1 MDIWRIVWHDIM
13 SNDVTIIGSIFKLVM
28 SLMLGSIVG
37 LERKSKGQIAGDRTF
52 ALISMGATLAMLLSI
67 YIPQEYMGLKNSD
80 PGRIAAQVVTG
91 IGFLGAGAIVQMKGS
106 VRGLTTAA
114 GIWMVAAIGL
124 AIGAGMYVVSLI
136 ATALV
141 LFILVTLERY
151 DRLRR
156 GASGQSR
163 VINIVLEGAA
173 DTFSPI
179 DDILARHNVAVQDR
193 YIKYDYTRHT
203 SAISLVVFTRGK
215 INFEPIFNEI
225 GNTLPVCTITLTSEI
240 NI

>member
-1 MDIWRIVWHDIM
+1 MEVWKIVYDNIM
-13 SNDVTIIGSIFKLVM
+13 SNDVTVIGSIFKLIL
-28 SLMLGSIVG
+28 SLILGSIVG

-67 YIPQEYMGLKNSD
+67 YIPQEYLGLKNGD
-80 PGRIAAQVVTG
+80 PGRIAAQVLTG
-91 IGFLGAGAIVQMKGS
+91 IGFLGAGAIIQMKGS

-124 AIGAGMYVVSLI
+124 AIGAGMNVVSLI
-136 ATALV
+136 ATGLV
-141 LFILVTLERY
+141 LFILVSY

-163 VINIVLEGAA
+163 VINIVLDGAA

-179 DDILARHNVAVQDR
+179 EEILARHGVAIQDR
-193 YIKYDYTRHT
+193 YIKYDYTQHT
-203 SAISLVVFTRGK
+203 SAISLMVFTKGK
-215 INFEPIFNEI
+215 INFEPLFSEI
-225 GNTLPVCTITLTSEI
+225 GRTLPVRTITLTSEI

>member
-1 MDIWRIVWHDIM
+1 MEVWKIVYDDIM
-13 SNDVTIIGSIFKLVM
+13 SNDVTVIGSIFKLVL
-28 SLMLGSIVG
+28 SLILGSIVG

-67 YIPQEYMGLKNSD
+67 YIPQEYLGLKNGD
-80 PGRIAAQVVTG
+80 PGRIAAQVRTG
-91 IGFLGAGAIVQMKGS
+91 TGFPGAGAILQMTGA

-136 ATALV
+136 ATGLV

-163 VINIVLEGAA
+163 VINIVLDGAA

-179 DDILARHNVAVQDR
+179 EEILARHDVAIQDR
-193 YIKYDYTRHT
+193 YIKYDYTQHT
-203 SAISLVVFTRGK
+203 SAISLVVFTKGK
-215 INFEPIFNEI
+215 INFEPLFSEI
-225 GNTLPVCTITLTSEI
+225 GRTLPVRTITLTSEI